1 MTFSPDAISYLA
13 IVRENV
19 AKEMG
24 IPSTPI
30 TQQVADEIA
39 AADPYEVT
47 KAIDNSMI
55 AVWLIKHINDHS
67 MGVPDPDR
75 GHETLSVELMSYLR
89 EVREKLDE
97 FDKDRG
103 SHSLPIVPAPNEAV
117 VDEIKA
123 ADPAVL
129 AEILYLS
136 ANTAR
141 AFANHV
147 NTTPL
152 PTPEER
158 EENLRRMQDAI
169 EFREMSI
176 NPYRFDEMG
185 SVAWRLVRRALVHT
199 AEGFTPLGDETLKVG
214 GITDPSL
221 AEQVAALHPDQVRG
235 VCIELAR
242 WTANTEV
249 NIHRADHDDE
259 EAVFLAVAE
268 YRAGPE

>member
-1 MTFSPDAISYLA
+1 MTLSPDAMSYLA

-75 GHETLSVELMSYLR
+75 GHETLSADAMSYLR

-97 FDKDRG
+97 IDKDR
-103 SHSLPIVPAPNEAV
+103 HFASLPIVPAPNEAV

-136 ANTAR
+136 AISAR

-152 PTPEER
+152 PTPEEI
-158 EENLRRMQDAI
+158 EENTRRWHDAM
-169 EFREMSI
+169 EFNEMSI
-176 NPYRFDEMG
+176 IPYRFEEMG
-185 SVAWRLVRRALVHT
+185 SVAWRLVRRALVYT
-199 AEGFTPLGDETLKVG
+199 ADGSTPLGDE
-214 GITDPSL
+214 
-221 AEQVAALHPDQVRG
+221 R
-235 VCIELAR
+235 
-242 WTANTEV
+242 
-249 NIHRADHDDE
+249 
-259 EAVFLAVAE
+259 
-268 YRAGPE
+268 